1 MKPPVIG
8 TKWKSRTNPNPP
20 NIADGKP
27 HAASAP
33 KTRPNS
39 PDSTRNRVLQ
49 TEAPTSKSKTA
60 TFSAPRKDGSMAPFD
75 CGYTK
80 PGKM

>member
-1 MKPPVIG
+1 MHK
-8 TKWKSRTNPNPP
+8 KSTTNPEPSLLEEVK
-20 NIADGKP
+20 G
-27 HAASAP
+27 HGASAP

-39 PDSTRNRVLQ
+39 PDSTKNRVIL
-49 TEAPTSKSKTA
+49 TGASPSRTSS
-60 TFSAPRKDGSMAPFD
+60 TFTAPRKEPSCAPMD